1 MNVSS
6 PPPSKKPSRLVVI
19 IASCWDFLTSAH
31 KDQPV
36 VTPQLESPP
45 VAPQES
51 HGLSNA
57 PEKDGS
63 EKCFKPSG
71 GLLSS
76 GDTGSPRTYHVT
88 ALATSSLGGLVQSI
102 KDHVTK
108 PTAMARGRVAH
119 LIEWKGWSAPRTGW
133 EQALTEEEIYADL
146 TDELKEAWF
155 AAGVAE
161 QFAIAEA
168 TLSAWSSLDEE
179 ELNYGGDSQEG
190 PQLQDLRG
198 LYLSP
203 GTFLLTPQGT
213 GSPSNLDSSLPAFSL
228 SSCKS
233 PLTTGWST
241 PMDSLA
247 KGLPQEAG
255 QESPVG
261 SLWLQRSSTSLRYVD
276 SSSLSEDEVFYN

>member
-1 MNVSS
+1 MHSSYKPGISNMRKAKSELPAVSS
-6 PPPSKKPSRLVVI
+6 ASNLTFQSTKQYYCTGHLFPWKPSCKALSGAGIDSVPLFPSVLIVPPPSL
-19 IASCWDFLTSAH
+19 L
-31 KDQPV
+31 
-36 VTPQLESPP
+36 PP
-45 VAPQES
+45 P
-51 HGLSNA
+51 
-57 PEKDGS
+57 
-63 EKCFKPSG
+63 
-71 GLLSS
+71 
-76 GDTGSPRTYHVT
+76 
-88 ALATSSLGGLVQSI
+88 GLVQSI

-190 PQLQDLRG
+190 PQLQG
-198 LYLSP
+198 NFQPTS
-203 GTFLLTPQGT
+203 